1 MMGEAELASWLRL
14 LETPGVGGET
24 ARRLLAAFG
33 LPEQVFEQSATALER
48 VVPTAVAR
56 ALHQAPA
63 PLLLDLLARTRDWLA
78 EPGHHLLALGDADY
92 PPLLLQTADPP
103 PLLYASGRL
112 ELLNGLRRPDQNA
125 PAPKRTAEGGNQ
137 DQARGHAWGRA
148 LAIVGSRNPSA
159 QGERDAH
166 DFARDLSAAGVTIV
180 SGMARGVDAQ
190 AHLGALLAAEQTP
203 HTAGATIAVLGTGCD
218 RVYPAAHRDL
228 AHRIATHGLLL
239 SEFALGTTPA
249 RGNFPRRNRII
260 SGLASGVL
268 VTEAAVHSGSLIT
281 ARLAAEQGREVFAIP
296 GSIHNPMSRG
306 CHRLLRDGAK
316 LVECVDDVLSELRWT
331 TPQAPPAAAQA
342 AEAVAGADADAA
354 PDATSAAAREL
365 LDALG
370 YAILS
375 FDDLAARTGRSAQW
389 LGEQLLELELQGRVA
404 RLPGARYQ
412 RIERA

>member
-1 MMGEAELASWLRL
+1 MMGEVELASWLRL

-33 LPEQVFEQSATALER
+33 LPEQVFAQSAASLER
-48 VVPTAVAR
+48 VVPAAVAR
-56 ALHQAPA
+56 ALRGAPEA
-63 PLLLDLLARTRDWLA
+63 PLLDLIARTREWLS
-78 EPGHHLLALGDADY
+78 EPQHHLLALGDTDY

-103 PLLYASGRL
+103 PLLYARGRL
-112 ELLNGLRRPDQNA
+112 ELLHSQ
-125 PAPKRTAEGGNQ
+125 
-137 DQARGHAWGRA
+137 HA

-159 QGERDAH
+159 QGGRDAH
-166 DFARDLSAAGVTIV
+166 DFARALSAAGVTIV
-180 SGMARGVDAQ
+180 SGMARGVDGQ
-190 AHLGALLAAEQTP
+190 AHLGALQAAQDDADG
-203 HTAGATIAVLGTGCD
+203 AGSTIAVLGTGCD
-218 RVYPAAHRDL
+218 RVYPAAHREL
-228 AHRIATHGLLL
+228 AHRIAEHGLLL
-239 SEFALGTTPA
+239 SEFPLGTAPA

-260 SGLASGVL
+260 SGLSRGVL

-316 LVECVDDVLSELRWT
+316 LVECVDDVLSELHWT
-331 TPQAPPAAAQA
+331 APQAQPAPT
-342 AEAVAGADADAA
+342 ETDAA
-354 PDATSAAAREL
+354 TQMQADLDAATPAAREL

-375 FDDLAARTGRSAQW
+375 FDELAARTGRSAQW
-389 LGEQLLELELQGRVA
+389 LGEQLIELELQGRVA